1 MEALV
6 LKAEPRTVTG
16 RRRVRRLRKTGLIP
30 AVLYGPDVQPRNL
43 QVRAQDVERLL
54 RIGATTQLV
63 DLEIA
68 GDSEPVKV
76 LIREVQRHPVKHTLL
91 HVDLVQVSLREKLEV
106 EVPVVLV
113 GESPAVAAGL
123 GSVNLV
129 LDTIAVQCLPT
140 DIPAH
145 IEVDLSQLTA
155 EHDVIRAGEIPL
167 PENVELV
174 EDPEA
179 AVVVLEYVTEE
190 AAEEE
195 EEAVAAEEA
204 EPEVIARGKAEEEG
218 EEE

>member
-30 AVLYGPDVQPRNL
+30 AVLYGPEVQPRNL

-204 EPEVIARGKAEEEG
+204 EPEVIARGKAEEE